1 MSDLRMLGYLGCSF
15 LLRDARKEAGTGRDV
30 GTSLLGTITDV
41 ITSLGGGCWLLI
53 NYICALNRICL
64 NRL

>member
-1 MSDLRMLGYLGCSF
+1 MSDLLMLGYLGCSF

-41 ITSLGGGCWLLI
+41 STSLGE
-53 NYICALNRICL
+53 
-64 NRL
+64 RLSYTRTGSPAG

>member
-1 MSDLRMLGYLGCSF
+1 MLGYLGCSF

-41 ITSLGGGCWLLI
+41 STSLGE
-53 NYICALNRICL
+53 
-64 NRL
+64 RLSYTRTGSPAG